1 MRAFL
6 AFLIICQVVTAYEN
20 PTEIPVGGKR
30 VQPHQHQPEVEEGGE
45 ASQGND
51 WWSIV
56 FGPSK
61 YNSGA
66 APLQPGESL
75 QPLRGEGELPSVEVL
90 LAQLERS
97 IS

>member
-1 MRAFL
+1 M
-6 AFLIICQVVTAYEN
+6 AYED
-20 PTEIPVGGKR
+20 PKEIPVGGKR
-30 VQPHQHQPEVEEGGE
+30 MYPHQYQPEVEEGGD
-45 ASQGND
+45 ACQGND

-61 YNSGA
+61 YNSFV

-75 QPLRGEGELPSVEVL
+75 QPLREEGELPSVEVL
-90 LAQLERS
+90 LAQLEGS